1 MAPRSGSAYAFT
13 GSTDTCGP
21 NEAAERQQLGRR
33 ALRAKAGQ
41 TVLNV
46 TGQMEAQL
54 AAGWRGPG
62 AGGRLGEAGLAES
75 CEGVGV
81 P

>member
-62 AGGRLGEAGLAES
+62 GRRAPGRGRARRVL
-75 CEGVGV
+75 
-81 P
+81 

>member
-54 AAGWRGPG
+54 AAG
-62 AGGRLGEAGLAES
+62 
-75 CEGVGV
+75 
-81 P
+81 